1 MTLTLLETDEERN
14 IIVIDKIKA
23 TPNKYPRR
31 PGLPSKKPIQ

>member
-1 MTLTLLETDEERN
+1 MTLTLPGTDEERN

-23 TPNKYPRR
+23 TPKKYPRR